1 MLCGGIPEA
10 SSGHTLFHRFAVHLL
25 KFLCAF
31 AKATE
36 QLCRNISTASLGLP
50 RSLSEV
56 FFNLFQ
62 DTLKTSDKLS
72 W

>member
-1 MLCGGIPEA
+1 MLFRGIPEA

-25 KFLCAF
+25 KFLSAF

-36 QLCRNISTASLGLP
+36 QLCRNISKASLGLP

-56 FFNLFQ
+56 FSICFKIL
-62 DTLKTSDKLS
+62 
-72 W
+72 